1 MKNEK
6 IAQALSEVR
15 DDYIAQAACP
25 KKKKRRTLA
34 WVASVAALLA
44 VVLIAGAVMHPFGT
58 PPASSGPVLNF
69 TEPSGTGKNPSTEP
83 PVTPAIRGL
92 LASPVYPK
100 MARRPVDK
108 DAYDLDLTR
117 AWEQSLA
124 AQRNQPEGY
133 ADSLRGFWA
142 DGIPALLETD
152 GTGNAVCA
160 PMNVYM
166 ALAMLAE
173 TTGGNSREQIL
184 SLLGAQDIT
193 ALRTQAQQMW
203 NAHYCDDGVSTCT
216 LGSSLWLDEAYRFNQ
231 DTVDTLASAYYASVF
246 RGDLDSAEMV
256 GSLRAW
262 LNEQTH
268 GLLSEYVQNIEV
280 PELAQ
285 MILATT
291 VYYRARWQSGFEFN
305 PEANAE
311 GIFHSP
317 TGDTPVT
324 FMRQTLRGYYRGD
337 NFSAVGLPLD
347 DGSTMWLILPD
358 EGVATQDVLA
368 NEQAISLMSSRETPA
383 CIDATVHLSVPKF
396 DVSRNADIIKT
407 LQKLG
412 VTDVFSAQTADF
424 SPLGTGDFPTYLDQV
439 KHAARVAVDEEGI
452 EAAAYTVM
460 MLAGAA
466 PPPELNVNLTFDRPF
481 VFAVSSHD
489 SLPLFVG
496 VVNQP

>member
-44 VVLIAGAVMHPFGT
+44 VALIVGTVMNPLGT
-58 PPASSGPVLNF
+58 PPVSSGSVMNF
-69 TEPSGTGKNPSTEP
+69 TEPSGTSQNPSSNP

-100 MARRPVDK
+100 MASRPVDK
-108 DAYDLDLTR
+108 DVYNRDLTQ

-133 ADSLRGFWA
+133 ADCLRGFWT

-160 PMNVYM
+160 PVNVYM

-193 ALRTQAQQMW
+193 ALRTQAGQMW
-203 NAHYCDDGVSTCT
+203 NAHYCDDGVSTCI
-216 LGSSLWLDEAYRFNQ
+216 LGSSLWLDESYTFNR

-246 RGDLDSAEMV
+246 RGDLDCAEMV
-256 GSLRAW
+256 GSLHAW
-262 LNEQTH
+262 LNEQTR
-268 GLLSEYVQNIEV
+268 GLLSEYVQTIEV

-291 VYYRARWQSGFEFN
+291 VYYRARWQFGSGFL
-305 PEANAE
+305 PEASAE

-317 TGDTPVT
+317 TGDMRVT
-324 FMRQTLRGYYRGD
+324 FMRQTRRHYYRGD
-337 NFSAVGLPLD
+337 NFSAVCLSLD
-347 DGSTMWLILPD
+347 DGSMMWLILPD
-358 EGVATQDVLA
+358 EGVTTQDVLA
-368 NEQAISLMSSRETPA
+368 NEQAIALMSSRETPA
-383 CIDATVHLSVPKF
+383 CIDANVHLSVPKF
-396 DVSRNADIIKT
+396 DVSRDADIAET
-407 LQKLG
+407 LRKLG
-412 VTDVFSAQTADF
+412 VTDIFSAQTADF
-424 SPLGTGDFPTYLDQV
+424 SPLGVGELPTHLDQV
-439 KHAARVAVDEEGI
+439 KHAARVTVDEEGI
-452 EAAAYTVM
+452 EAAAYTVASLYGTT
-460 MLAGAA
+460 ML
-466 PPPELNVNLTFDRPF
+466 PEFNVNLTFDRPF